1 MWVFQPGVALCRM
14 PVRVGCG
21 VESIMLMC
29 VGAGYVDIH
38 RSYGDR
44 PELSPQVGA
53 AEGTLPNRVVGYDGR
68 RPRM

>member
-1 MWVFQPGVALCRM
+1 
-14 PVRVGCG
+14 
-21 VESIMLMC
+21 MLMC

-53 AEGTLPNRVVGYDGR
+53 AEGTLPSRVVGYDGR